1 MTGIDVDREKIKSKL
16 TLIIENLRMLKYL
29 QKQSPA
35 EFAEDFRN
43 VESAKHLLQVS
54 IEAMI
59 DIANHI
65 ISRMRLGRPR
75 SYAESFKILH
85 SKGLL
90 TSGQVEIYSIMVKF
104 RNRVVHLYQ
113 KVDPEQV
120 YEVVQNNL
128 QDFAAFVEEIRLF
141 LNNNNSSSG

>member
-1 MTGIDVDREKIKSKL
+1 MTSIDFDREKINSKL
-16 TLIIENLRMLKYL
+16 SLIIENLQMLKYL
-29 QKQSPA
+29 QKLSPE
-35 EFAEDFRN
+35 EFAQDFRN

-65 ISRMRLGRPR
+65 ISRGRLGRPK

-85 SKGLL
+85 NRGLL
-90 TSGQVEIYSIMVKF
+90 TPEQAETYSVMIKF

-120 YEVVQNNL
+120 YDIVQNKL
-128 QDFAAFVEEIRLF
+128 QDFAAFVEVIRRF
-141 LNNNNSSSG
+141 LNENSSHSE